1 MRRTGLLALLISLFA
16 SAQEPP
22 SMISVPLR
30 EQLATLSQSLAPGQP
45 PVTPPMGGFMAWR
58 RPYSYLVPMEAG
70 RCYTILGI
78 GGPGV
83 VDLDLFLFDPGN
95 LRVAL
100 DRHTN
105 NWPRIAYCASF
116 NGQYRVEAKVK
127 RGAGEAAVRA
137 YYASTTGAPAPLP
150 VPVQP
155 AVAAQPPAAVV
166 VIPPPPPDAPEPVG
180 DTLSLAVDA
189 QAQVSAPGYARQSE
203 IYRGVASSEGGR
215 SDWYVQLEGGRCYN
229 FIGAGGAGVRKL
241 FLYLWEPSGRRVTDR
256 RNPGPLTI
264 MPYCAPFPGPYHL
277 QAKVDDGAGEYRVG
291 VYVK

>member
-1 MRRTGLLALLISLFA
+1 MKRTWVLFFLLGGALGA
-16 SAQEPP
+16 EEPP
-22 SMISVPLR
+22 SVSAPVR
-30 EQLATLSQSLAPGQP
+30 EQLAALAQSLAPGQP
-45 PVTPPMGGFMAWR
+45 PVTPAMGGFMAWR

-83 VDLDLFLFDPGN
+83 VDLDLFLFDPNN

-116 NGQYRVEAKVK
+116 PGQYRVEAKVK

-137 YYASTTGAPAPLP
+137 YYASTAGAPA
-150 VPVQP
+150 QP
-155 AVAAQPPAAVV
+155 MPPSAPIV
-166 VIPPPPPDAPEPVG
+166 VIPPPPPDAPEPTS

-189 QAQVSAPGYARQSE
+189 QAQVSAPGYSRQSE
-203 IYRGVASSEGGR
+203 IYRGVAGSEGGR
-215 SDWYVQLEGGRCYN
+215 SDWYVQLEAGRCYN

-264 MPYCAPFPGPYHL
+264 MPYCAPFAGPYHL
-277 QAKVDDGAGEYRVG
+277 QAKVDEGAGEYRVG
-291 VYVK
+291 VYVR